1 MKQSV
6 AQKMIIQT
14 VPVVLIIFIALT
26 VISILMSGNS
36 QKILAYEA
44 TTQMAANYANDFNSQ
59 MRADQNIGNSLS
71 FMMSGYSGQKRS
83 EVSGIMKSLLENNP
97 GIVGLSIGYEPNAFD
112 GEDDLYVNQPGH
124 DQTGRFIPYWNRLT
138 GKVVLDPLVDYD
150 TSDYYLLPKNTLA
163 DSVIEPYLYE
173 GVLMTS
179 YMAPILDPSG
189 NFVGVTGVDVSLSD
203 LDAAVKKIKVFDSG
217 YAFLVSN
224 TTIFVSAP
232 DKELI
237 GTKTLG
243 EFAKEKGN
251 AELAEMA
258 AKIQEGKTGHL
269 STADPF
275 TGKKVTMFYT
285 PVHTG
290 KWGFVIVA
298 PDSEMLAGVSQLRL
312 ALIVACLIG
321 ILLMAGLLW
330 FVTKRIT
337 LPIVVIS
344 DAADQIA
351 SGDLNLTLQTGSQDE
366 IGHTISAFNRMVKY
380 LQDMA
385 SVAQK
390 VADGDLTENVEPQ
403 SARDELGNAF
413 VRMMDGLRTV
423 IGQVAESATS
433 VTSAAGQLAS
443 KTNFVASA
451 AEEMSANT
459 ASVAAVMEEAN
470 TSLHTVA
477 TAVEEMTATVGEIA
491 RNSEKAHATT
501 EQAAYQVDQ
510 FSKVME
516 GLGQSAQEIGKVTE
530 TITSISSQTNLLA
543 LNATIEAA
551 RAGAAGKGF
560 AVVASEIKE
569 LALQTAAATS
579 EIKDKIAAIQG
590 STSGA
595 VTDIDNIVR
604 VIRDVNEIVM
614 SIAAAIQEQAT
625 VTQDIAGNIAQAS
638 SGVRET
644 NSRVAETSVVTNS
657 IAKEI
662 ADLSGA
668 SGQTSSV
675 SAVALAN
682 LAEQLS
688 QIVSK
693 FKV

>member
-1 MKQSV
+1 
-6 AQKMIIQT
+6 MIIQT